1 MSENSLSAKIL
12 GYRSFNVKEA
22 VKICQ
27 ILGIESA
34 EDKAQIFLT
43 ESSQKWDEIQ
53 IRKAEVII
61 YEHYDCRSA
70 CEGEKESAQ
79 HVAGRAR

>member
-1 MSENSLSAKIL
+1 MQANLLRAKMAEAELSQRALARMLKMSENSLSAKIL
-12 GYRSFNVKEA
+12 GYRSFDVKEV

-43 ESSQKWDEIQ
+43 ASSQK
-53 IRKAEVII
+53 
-61 YEHYDCRSA
+61 
-70 CEGEKESAQ
+70 
-79 HVAGRAR
+79 